1 MDFALFV
8 IIFNILVGWYN
19 LFCSNEQ
26 MKRGMYSRSNWSFVL
41 ALLNIMSALAIVAR
55 IVYLEIICL

>member
-1 MDFALFV
+1 MNFALFV

-26 MKRGMYSRSNWSFVL
+26 MKRGMHFRSNLSFGC
-41 ALLNIMSALAIVAR
+41 AIANIMSALAIIAR
-55 IVYLEIICL
+55 IVYLEIVCS